1 MGWAKD
7 LVGQL
12 TPPIVLAAA
21 RRLAGRRAAKPAW
34 TPLEGPYESWAAAV
48 AAADGW
54 EAPAIL
60 EKTLQLSLQLQRGEI
75 AFQRDARVLS
85 RIVYSPTILAFI
97 ALLAGQD
104 GGRLDIVDV
113 GGSLGT
119 NFQQNRRV
127 LAPFL
132 ARGACRWRVVETAR
146 TAALGRERFEEPGLA
161 FFDSWRD
168 AIAGGAPK
176 GLLFSS
182 SFQYL
187 EDPQGLLA
195 EAAAGGV
202 ETIAFERMMLVPG
215 AEDRIYLQH
224 TEPDRYGGATV
235 AVRASGRAGFEAAMA
250 SLGFTLVEE
259 FSGPRQPL
267 VQQPGTLFTRKGQ
280 AAGLA

>member
-1 MGWAKD
+1 MGRAMD
-7 LVGQL
+7 LVRQL

-21 RRLAGRRAAKPAW
+21 RRLAGRRTAKAPAW

-60 EKTLQLSLQLQRGEI
+60 EKTLELSLQLQRGEI
-75 AFQRDARVLS
+75 AFQRDARALD

-104 GGRLDIVDV
+104 GGRLDIVDF

-132 ARGACRWRVVETAR
+132 ARGACRWRVVETPR

-161 FFDSWRD
+161 FFASWAD
-168 AIAGGAPK
+168 AVAGGAPK

-187 EDPQGLLA
+187 EHQQGLLA
-195 EAAAGGV
+195 EVAASGV
-202 ETIAFERMMLVPG
+202 ETVAFERLMLVPG
-215 AEDRIYLQH
+215 AEDRIYVQH
-224 TEPDRYGGATV
+224 TEPDRYGGASV
-235 AVRASGRAGFEAAMA
+235 AVRASGRAAFEATMA
-250 SLGFTLVEE
+250 GLGFTLVEE
-259 FSGPRQPL
+259 FPGPRQPL
-267 VQQPGTLFTRKGQ
+267 VQQPGMLFTRNG
-280 AAGLA
+280 